1 MLVLN
6 VHNFEKFTVG
16 GNAFQIFITR
26 STKNFCLRLDVHL
39 GLN

>member
-16 GNAFQIFITR
+16 GNALPT
-26 STKNFCLRLDVHL
+26 VVA
-39 GLN
+39 